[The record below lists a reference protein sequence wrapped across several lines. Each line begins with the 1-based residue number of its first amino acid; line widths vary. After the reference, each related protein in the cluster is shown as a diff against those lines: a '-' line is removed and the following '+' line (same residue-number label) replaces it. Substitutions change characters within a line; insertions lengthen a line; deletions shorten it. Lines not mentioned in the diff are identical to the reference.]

1 MTHGHWVIWVAQT
14 KCILGLHWILNIR
27 PHEYEASTFTIVLQ
41 RIWYISVNFTFNL
54 EKQ

>member
-1 MTHGHWVIWVAQT
+1 MVTELYGLPKPNA
-14 KCILGLHWILNIR
+14 LGLHWILNIR
-27 PHEYEASTFTIVLQ
+27 PHEYEASTFTTVLQ